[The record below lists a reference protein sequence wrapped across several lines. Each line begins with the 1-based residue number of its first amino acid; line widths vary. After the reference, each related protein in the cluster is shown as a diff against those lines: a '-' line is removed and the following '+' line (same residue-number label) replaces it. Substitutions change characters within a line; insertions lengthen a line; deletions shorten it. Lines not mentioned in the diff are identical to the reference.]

1 MSAREQYLH
10 ERRLKAGQPIGI
22 LRPRE
27 PESLPG
33 WGEILGGLALMI
45 ALAAC
50 YWLLPFVVAALR
62 EML

>member
-10 ERRLKAGQPIGI
+10 ERRLKADAPIN
-22 LRPRE
+22 RDPW
-27 PESLPG
+27 PDDDLPS
-33 WGEILGGLALMI
+33 WSEILGGLALML

-50 YWLLPFVVAALR
+50 YWLLPFAVAALR